1 MVGFTPVASTRSID
15 QVVDQIRDAIQDG
28 DLVDDGRLPA
38 ERDLAVQF
46 GVSRGVIREAIKI
59 LNGMGLVE
67 SRQGAGIFVTLKP
80 APLISRAL
88 TISFK
93 PDPDMVD
100 DLFDIRVALE
110 SLAIRTAV
118 RDASDADLHR
128 LDAYVPDHEDGDTVS
143 IEQASADD
151 GAFHLAIAEISGN
164 RYLEAIVQ
172 AVRGVL
178 ADAFPV
184 TEHQREG
191 IRLSRRAHRAIA
203 EAMYARDGERAVD
216 LLLEH
221 VGGTHRSARRRS
233 TGGEQAAV
241 PDS

>member
-1 MVGFTPVASTRSID
+1 MPGFTPVASTRSID

-28 DLVDDGRLPA
+28 ELADDSRLPA
-38 ERDLAVQF
+38 ERDLAAQF
-46 GVSRGVIREAIKI
+46 GVSRGVIREAIKT

-67 SRQGAGIFVTLKP
+67 SRQGAGIFVTFKP

-93 PDPDMVD
+93 PEPEMVD
-100 DLFDIRVALE
+100 DLFDIRVSLE
-110 SLAIRTAV
+110 TLAIRTAV
-118 RDASDADLHR
+118 RDATDAELHR
-128 LDAYVPDHEDGDTVS
+128 LDAYIPDHEDGDSVS
-143 IEQASADD
+143 VEQASADD
-151 GAFHLAIAEISGN
+151 SAFHMAIAEISGN
-164 RYLEAIVQ
+164 RYLEAIAQ

-184 TEHQREG
+184 TEYQREG

-221 VGGTHRSARRRS
+221 VGRTHRSARQRS
-233 TGGEQAAV
+233 SPGDQAAL